1 MRLCGG
7 VWGCR
12 VSPGPSSIASEVTS
26 TKTAGAKMGQDEGRA
41 HGSPDLGSDVLER
54 FQGGA
59 RWRIRTGP
67 RPELLEKS
75 SASSSL
81 LLWRQLF
88 ESTCSTALCQ
98 RWDEAGRGC

>member
-1 MRLCGG
+1 
-7 VWGCR
+7 
-12 VSPGPSSIASEVTS
+12 
-26 TKTAGAKMGQDEGRA
+26 MGQDEGRA

-67 RPELLEKS
+67 RPELLKKS

-81 LLWRQLF
+81 LLWRQQLAVRVHLF
-88 ESTCSTALCQ
+88 DSALS
-98 RWDEAGRGC
+98 AMG